1 MTGSLL
7 GHDRAALLCL
17 TDFSAAEFI
26 E

>member
-17 TDFSAAEFI
+17 KDFSAAEFI